1 MKRKIILFILV
12 IIIIVALIIMFL
24 IWKNNNVEI
33 SEETNTIQL
42 TPTNTEVAGTNSE
55 DNNISYNVDI
65 SSENSSSTSSESEN
79 VETENTEIDHTAQ
92 RWVSNWVTVVDT
104 PSQTITGAQ
113 LYTLH
118 SDGNWYGD
126 GEVYWFENGFTS
138 DDFKEILRDKIRN
151 EGYIGKYVNRYKTI
165 PAATHEEDQG
175 YYETYVD
182 YQYCDCGAK
191 KVNSYMLLEFQYCN
205 NALLALGLTENFILF
220 NNHYFFGFKDID
232 DQVVIGLGGIY
243 SKLEQIRIMNS
254 NLKLEQINGAEQI
267 KDISYPCSVADLMG
281 RKIKYI
287 IETTILRDNRKSYPF
302 SFNNYDYKRFIILLY
317 YHSIFTFYYSREHL
331 SKDYENGVADFYIF
345 PNDLEPICTLIQ
357 NQVNST
363 SKTNSFI
370 NYDSGIGNTTNA
382 EFNEAFYCEK
392 GISFDNFNNLM
403 KGFIE
408 SSDKKNLTK
417 SKISKEQLD
426 LILLETYP
434 NINLDTFH
442 KECILNKFNIE
453 YDEENLIVSIDWIQ
467 PL

>member
-1 MKRKIILFILV
+1 MIFRGERYSMKRKIILFILV

-79 VETENTEIDHTAQ
+79 VETENTEIENIKIENTNNSNVSNSSNSNSTLEQESKPVHTHSWKDHTAQ

-151 EGYIGKYVNRYKTI
+151 EGYIGNYVNRYKTI

-191 KVNSYMLLEFQYCN
+191 K
-205 NALLALGLTENFILF
+205 
-220 NNHYFFGFKDID
+220 
-232 DQVVIGLGGIY
+232 
-243 SKLEQIRIMNS
+243 
-254 NLKLEQINGAEQI
+254 
-267 KDISYPCSVADLMG
+267 
-281 RKIKYI
+281 
-287 IETTILRDNRKSYPF
+287 
-302 SFNNYDYKRFIILLY
+302 
-317 YHSIFTFYYSREHL
+317 
-331 SKDYENGVADFYIF
+331 
-345 PNDLEPICTLIQ
+345 
-357 NQVNST
+357 
-363 SKTNSFI
+363 
-370 NYDSGIGNTTNA
+370 
-382 EFNEAFYCEK
+382 
-392 GISFDNFNNLM
+392 
-403 KGFIE
+403 
-408 SSDKKNLTK
+408 
-417 SKISKEQLD
+417 
-426 LILLETYP
+426 
-434 NINLDTFH
+434 
-442 KECILNKFNIE
+442 
-453 YDEENLIVSIDWIQ
+453 
-467 PL
+467 

>member
-1 MKRKIILFILV
+1 MIVRGERYSMKRKIILFILV

-151 EGYIGKYVNRYKTI
+151 EGYIGNYVNRCKTI

-191 KVNSYMLLEFQYCN
+191 K
-205 NALLALGLTENFILF
+205 
-220 NNHYFFGFKDID
+220 
-232 DQVVIGLGGIY
+232 
-243 SKLEQIRIMNS
+243 
-254 NLKLEQINGAEQI
+254 
-267 KDISYPCSVADLMG
+267 
-281 RKIKYI
+281 
-287 IETTILRDNRKSYPF
+287 
-302 SFNNYDYKRFIILLY
+302 
-317 YHSIFTFYYSREHL
+317 
-331 SKDYENGVADFYIF
+331 
-345 PNDLEPICTLIQ
+345 
-357 NQVNST
+357 
-363 SKTNSFI
+363 
-370 NYDSGIGNTTNA
+370 
-382 EFNEAFYCEK
+382 
-392 GISFDNFNNLM
+392 
-403 KGFIE
+403 
-408 SSDKKNLTK
+408 
-417 SKISKEQLD
+417 
-426 LILLETYP
+426 
-434 NINLDTFH
+434 
-442 KECILNKFNIE
+442 
-453 YDEENLIVSIDWIQ
+453 
-467 PL
+467 

>member
-1 MKRKIILFILV
+1 MIVRGERYSMKRKIILFILV

-191 KVNSYMLLEFQYCN
+191 K
-205 NALLALGLTENFILF
+205 
-220 NNHYFFGFKDID
+220 
-232 DQVVIGLGGIY
+232 
-243 SKLEQIRIMNS
+243 
-254 NLKLEQINGAEQI
+254 
-267 KDISYPCSVADLMG
+267 
-281 RKIKYI
+281 
-287 IETTILRDNRKSYPF
+287 
-302 SFNNYDYKRFIILLY
+302 
-317 YHSIFTFYYSREHL
+317 
-331 SKDYENGVADFYIF
+331 
-345 PNDLEPICTLIQ
+345 
-357 NQVNST
+357 
-363 SKTNSFI
+363 
-370 NYDSGIGNTTNA
+370 
-382 EFNEAFYCEK
+382 
-392 GISFDNFNNLM
+392 
-403 KGFIE
+403 
-408 SSDKKNLTK
+408 
-417 SKISKEQLD
+417 
-426 LILLETYP
+426 
-434 NINLDTFH
+434 
-442 KECILNKFNIE
+442 
-453 YDEENLIVSIDWIQ
+453 
-467 PL
+467 